1 MGVFFVISCTEMGM
15 ADTGGAATLAYFF
28 YIQRTCMRS
37 FLLYGMAI
45 MS

>member
-1 MGVFFVISCTEMGM
+1 MGVFFVISCTGGM

-28 YIQRTCMRS
+28 YIQRTCMHS
-37 FLLYGMAI
+37 FLLYSMAI